1 MLSMSF
7 EITLVTGPAMTDEE
21 DINMVALPFLNMI
34 GYMPAGYDPRTGAQT
49 VLESVPYRL
58 FMDCFM
64 GDIRRV
70 WSVGEMARSL
80 GTSIPTIYR
89 HLDKLAALDL
99 LGEGNLEKDLS
110 RKGYFIRYRDLA
122 QAWRFTEVNVELT
135 LASYRK
141 VVDLV
146 SESIGPGKKEGERE
160 PPRNL
165 RAEGDFCLKVV
176 NRTFDLPGKWEE
188 PAAQFLTAIDYLSDI
203 GKPDMK
209 KAKGTLPFRL
219 LTECILRKPDPG
231 WTIDELV
238 AHLDGTK
245 PTVYRYLRKL
255 GRLGVLERTVPGEAV
270 PDGEAPV
277 EETAAEKQPAKRRY
291 RIRRG
296 NLSKAWNA
304 TEWYARTVLKNYRR
318 TVEHLARLAAE
329 RKN

>member
-1 MLSMSF
+1 MAF
-7 EITLVTGPAMTDEE
+7 EITLVSGPSMTDEE
-21 DINMVALPFLNMI
+21 ELHMVALPFLNMI

-58 FMDCFM
+58 FMDCFL
-64 GDIRRV
+64 GNIRRV

-89 HLDKLAALDL
+89 HLDKLAALDI
-99 LGEGNLEKDLS
+99 LGEGNLDKDIS
-110 RKGYFIRYRDLA
+110 RKGYFIRYHDLA
-122 QAWRFTEVNVELT
+122 QAWRFTEVNIELS

-141 VVDLV
+141 VVELV
-146 SESIGPGKKEGERE
+146 SESAAPGRKESERE

-176 NRTFDLPGKWEE
+176 NQRFDLYGKWEE
-188 PAAQFLTAIDYLSDI
+188 PAAQLLMAVDYLSEGSQSDI
-203 GKPDMK
+203 K

-219 LTECILRKPDPG
+219 LTECLLRRPAPG
-231 WTIDELV
+231 WTIDELA
-238 AHLDGTK
+238 AHLEGTK

-255 GRLGVLERTVPGEAV
+255 GRLGVLERMVPEPLASEGEGQ
-270 PDGEAPV
+270 PEAAP
-277 EETAAEKQPAKRRY
+277 AERQPAKRRY

-304 TEWYARTVLKNYRR
+304 TEWYAKMVMKNYRR

-329 RKN
+329 GGK